1 MESQFKYE
9 KKTKK
14 KKHFNIYFSFF
25 KNRFLMQYLLF
36 SLIDLRQSMILIA
49 IILFFVII
57 QTIIRFY

>member
-1 MESQFKYE
+1 MEFQFKYE